1 MQPGLPPSPPGVA
14 MKALRRLKL
23 RGFTLLEL
31 LVAISILAIIA
42 LIAWRG
48 LDSLVTTRARLEPE
62 ADNARALIACF
73 GQLELDAA
81 QIASPTMFALR
92 VRPVQV
98 LVGDTGTALIF
109 TRIAPQ
115 QPDRATSLQQITY
128 EIADG
133 VLVRRATPPTRV
145 NDPTVEVS
153 PELIETAHL
162 LTGVTALH
170 VRVWQ
175 VNQGW
180 VPPAQEAASLQQS
193 QALPGLAA
201 PPPPGIEIV
210 ITRDGRDYRRV
221 LLVG

>member
-1 MQPGLPPSPPGVA
+1 MDADA
-14 MKALRRLKL
+14 MTTTPARRRPRSGL

-31 LVAISILAIIA
+31 LVAISILALIA
-42 LIAWRG
+42 IIAWRG

-73 GQLELDAA
+73 GQLERDAA

-115 QPDRATSLQQITY
+115 QPDHATSLQQITY
-128 EIADG
+128 AVEDG
-133 VLVRRATPPTRV
+133 VLVRRANPATRV
-145 NDPTVEVS
+145 NNATTEIE
-153 PELIETAHL
+153 PELIEIAHL

-170 VRVWQ
+170 VRVWE

-180 VPPAQEAASLQQS
+180 VPPAQEAASLQPS

-210 ITRDGRDYRRV
+210 ITRDGHDYRRV